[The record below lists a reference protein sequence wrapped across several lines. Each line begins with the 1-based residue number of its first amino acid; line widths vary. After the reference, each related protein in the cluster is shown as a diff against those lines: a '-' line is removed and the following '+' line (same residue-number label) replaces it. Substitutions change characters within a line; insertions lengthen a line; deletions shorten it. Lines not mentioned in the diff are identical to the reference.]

1 MPAPDTSVV
10 IATYNHGRFLDEAL
24 RSVFSQGRDDLEVV
38 VVDDGSTDGTGEV
51 VAPWLD
57 RIRYVRQDNRGL
69 YPARNRGLAESGGAF
84 VAFLDADDAWAEG
97 ALPALRGAFDA
108 DPRLGVA
115 APTYVPVDAEGRV
128 LGPPFRKRSP
138 GRAVTTASLLITDAD
153 VPGCLYRREAIEETG
168 TFPENNRWAG
178 DYEMWLA
185 LSARWGIAILPEAV
199 LRKREHGANMSQ
211 NAPRVL
217 PDKIA
222 AVERF
227 LAAHP
232 DYAEQHRAEVRRAQ
246 SKNHERLAKWCL
258 RSGSA
263 AHAELARESLER
275 AIALNPVRPK
285 LRWLA
290 AKAWVRR

>member
-1 MPAPDTSVV
+1 VPAPDTSVV
-10 IATYNHGRFLDEAL
+10 IATYNHGRFIAEAL
-24 RSVFSQGRDDLEVV
+24 RSVVAQRGDRPEIV
-38 VVDDGSTDGTGEV
+38 VVDDGSTDGTAETL
-51 VAPWLD
+51 APW
-57 RIRYVRQDNRGL
+57 RESIRYVRQENRGL

-84 VAFLDADDAWAEG
+84 VAFLDADDAWEPG
-97 ALPALRGAFDA
+97 ALAALRAAFDE

-115 APTYVPVDAEGRV
+115 APTYVPVDAEGQL

-138 GRAVTTASLLITDAD
+138 GRQVTTASLLITDAD
-153 VPGCLYRREAIEETG
+153 VPGCLYRRAALHEAG
-168 TFPENNRWAG
+168 AFPETNRWAG

-185 LSARWGIAILPEAV
+185 LSARWSIVVLKEAM
-199 LRKREHGANMSQ
+199 LRKREHGGNMSS

-227 LAAHP
+227 LESHP
-232 DYAEQHRAEVRRAQ
+232 DYAVRHRSEVRRAQ

-258 RSGSA
+258 RSGN
-263 AHAELARESLER
+263 AEHLGLARESLRR
-275 AIALNPVRPK
+275 AIALNPSRPK

-290 AKAWVRR
+290 ALAWARR

>member
-1 MPAPDTSVV
+1 MPIPDTSVV
-10 IATYNHGRFLDEAL
+10 IATYNHGRFLGEAL
-24 RSVFSQGRDDLEVV
+24 ESVFAQGATDLEVV
-38 VVDDGSTDGTGEV
+38 VVDDGSTDGTPEIV
-51 VAPWLD
+51 VAWLD

-69 YPARNRGLAESGGAF
+69 YPARNRGLRESGGAY

-97 ALPALRGAFDA
+97 ALPALRRAFDGH
-108 DPRLGVA
+108 PRLGVA

-138 GRAVTTASLLITDAD
+138 GRAVTTETLLITDAD
-153 VPGCLYRREAIEETG
+153 VPGCLYRRAAIDDTG
-168 TFPENNRWAG
+168 PFPETNRWAG

-199 LRKREHGANMSQ
+199 LKKREHGTNMSQ

-232 DYAEQHRAEVRRAQ
+232 DYAERHRAEARRAQ

-263 AHAELARESLER
+263 EHLELARESLER

-290 AKAWVRR
+290 ARAWVRR